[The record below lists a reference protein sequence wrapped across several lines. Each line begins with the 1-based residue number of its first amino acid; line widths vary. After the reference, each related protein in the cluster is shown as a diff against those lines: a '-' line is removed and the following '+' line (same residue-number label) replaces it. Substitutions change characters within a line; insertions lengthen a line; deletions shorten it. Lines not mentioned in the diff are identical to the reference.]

1 MQNLPANIT
10 KIICLLDMGTM
21 ALGLIFVLVV
31 SVSCILSVCVCLLC
45 GGRIKIVDVTEM
57 GRDGDSMVGYGDDFC
72 PGVVA
77 L

>member
-1 MQNLPANIT
+1 M
-10 KIICLLDMGTM
+10 
-21 ALGLIFVLVV
+21 
-31 SVSCILSVCVCLLC
+31 SVCVCLLC